1 MTRPA
6 DPDRAERKIMIELR
20 YPVITISR
28 QYAAYGR
35 TVAKGLSEELGIPYY
50 DKDVVRKTAEQSGF
64 SEEDIKREGEDLS
77 RAGKFMND
85 LLNNAASY
93 PSSHDRIFEAQ
104 KEVVLKL
111 AEEPCIIVGRCADH
125 ILTEAGI
132 PAFRVF
138 LYADEEHRIRRA
150 AELEENRGLDA
161 KKAAFRKEQ
170 LREIYYKTYTGV
182 EMGQISNYNICIDT
196 GAVGVRQCI
205 QILSE
210 ILRK

>member
-6 DPDRAERKIMIELR
+6 DPDRAERKIMTELR

-150 AELEENRGLDA
+150 AELEENRGFDA